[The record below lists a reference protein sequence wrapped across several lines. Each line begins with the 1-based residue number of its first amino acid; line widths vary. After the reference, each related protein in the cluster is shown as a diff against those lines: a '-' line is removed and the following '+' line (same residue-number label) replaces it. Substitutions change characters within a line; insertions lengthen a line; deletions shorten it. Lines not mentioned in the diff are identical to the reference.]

1 VSGPLD
7 SHIYIDA
14 SNTDETI
21 CTDTQHIYLEV
32 PDVAIHGDVVQTIYV
47 ETQAIVLPE
56 RVVVSGDTSAGNTTL
71 LVTAARDI
79 DPHICVSAD
88 ATGAIVPAS
97 TTSKSPVI
105 GITSGSVSHGAYAT
119 IITSGIFTDSSWTWV
134 ADNPLFVGDGGILTQ
149 TPPSTGYM
157 HVVGYA
163 VSPTTVVVGIQQPI
177 RII

>member
-1 VSGPLD
+1 MSGDLG
-7 SHIYIDA
+7 SHIYIET
-14 SNTDETI
+14 SNTDETVY
-21 CTDTQHIYLEV
+21 TDTQHIYIDV
-32 PDVAIHGDVVQTIYV
+32 PDITVNGDAVQIVYV

-56 RVVVSGDTSAGNTTL
+56 RVIVSGDTSAGNTTL

-97 TTSKSPVI
+97 TTNKSPVI

-119 IITSGIFTDSSWTWV
+119 IVTSGIFTDPSWTWV
-134 ADNPLFVGDGGILTQ
+134 ADNPLFAGDGGILTQ